1 MWLIDLPS
9 NFRMGLLSFKNV
21 GITGIAAA
29 VPKHVINNYDHD
41 IYFKKEDIKEVVDK
55 IGVKERRF
63 ADENTCSSDLC
74 FAAAEKLINEMNIN
88 RDEID
93 LLIFIS
99 QTPDYRMPA
108 TSILLQE
115 RLKLP
120 TSTIAFDISLGCSAF
135 LYGLTMAYSWITA
148 GVVKKVL
155 LLDGETRSKVYS
167 QKDRKTGFLFG
178 DGGVAALVEG
188 GEKFGKSW
196 FSLNSDGSRE
206 SLIKIPAGGYRNMS
220 SSETLKEKVVDEYG
234 NIRSE
239 EQGYM
244 NGADVFN
251 FVLREI
257 PKDFKRLIEYS
268 GIELSTIDHFV
279 FHQAN
284 SYINSFIAKKLKL
297 PEKKIPSTI
306 EKYGNTSS
314 VSIPITIVSELKNKL
329 KDHKRIL
336 LSGFGVGLSWG
347 TAVIETEDCYIADIV
362 EV

>member
-1 MWLIDLPS
+1 M
-9 NFRMGLLSFKNV
+9 
-21 GITGIAAA
+21 AAA
-29 VPKHVINNYDHD
+29 VPKKVMNNFDPNL
-41 IYFKKEDIKEVVDK
+41 YFREEEVKEVVEK

-63 ADENTCSSDLC
+63 VDKDTCSSDLC
-74 FAAAEKLINEMNIN
+74 FAAAEKLISEMGLN
-88 RDEID
+88 REEID

-135 LYGLTMAYSWITA
+135 LYGLTIAFSMLRSGGFRKALI
-148 GVVKKVL
+148 
-155 LLDGETRSKVYS
+155 LDGETRSKVYS
-167 QKDRKTGFLFG
+167 LKDRKTGFLFG
-178 DGGVAALVEG
+178 DGGVAALVENM
-188 GEKFGKSW
+188 EIFRKSW

-206 SLIKIPAGGYRNMS
+206 NLIKIPAGGYRKMS
-220 SSETLKEKVVDEYG
+220 SCETVTEKVIDEYG

-244 NGADVFN
+244 SGADVFN
-251 FVLREI
+251 FVIREV
-257 PKDFKRLIEYS
+257 PRDFNRLLDFS
-268 GIELSTIDHFV
+268 AVELNSIDYFI

-284 SYINSFIAKKLKL
+284 SYINGFLAKKLKL
-297 PEKKIPSTI
+297 PPEKIPSTI

-314 VSIPITIVSELKNKL
+314 VSIPLTIVSELRGKL
-329 KDHKRIL
+329 SGHKRLL
-336 LSGFGVGLSWG
+336 LSGFGVGLTWG
-347 TAVIETEDCYIADIV
+347 TALVDVEDCYITEII